1 LSNFAGTMN
10 QELKTYNSKRALFDI
25 NFKEF
30 WSYRDLLLLFVK
42 RDFVSIYKQTIL
54 GPLWFFIQP
63 LMTTIMFTIV
73 FGSIANIKVDGSPRF
88 LFYLAGITMWNYFSE
103 CVLKTSKTFIENAD
117 IFGKVYFPRL
127 VMPSSIVI
135 SNLLRFGVQF
145 FLFIIFY
152 SYYFFTGG
160 NVNPNSYAFLLPVL
174 ILIMAFLGLGFG
186 LIISSL
192 TTKYRDLQFLMGFII
207 QLAMYGSAIIY
218 PISSL
223 ESILGEHFWLTYL
236 NPVIYIIET
245 FKYGFLGTGTLDL
258 TGLAISFGFSVIIL
272 FLGVLT
278 FNKVERAFMDTV

>member
-1 LSNFAGTMN
+1 MN

-117 IFGKVYFPRL
+117 LFGKVYFPRL

-145 FLFIIFY
+145 SLFIIFY

-160 NVNPNSYAFLLPVL
+160 NVDPNLYAFLLPVL
-174 ILIMAFLGLGFG
+174 ILTMAFLGLGLG
-186 LIISSL
+186 LIVSSL

-223 ESILGEHFWLTYL
+223 KDILGEHFWLTYL

-258 TGLAISFGFSVIIL
+258 TGLAISFGFSIIIL